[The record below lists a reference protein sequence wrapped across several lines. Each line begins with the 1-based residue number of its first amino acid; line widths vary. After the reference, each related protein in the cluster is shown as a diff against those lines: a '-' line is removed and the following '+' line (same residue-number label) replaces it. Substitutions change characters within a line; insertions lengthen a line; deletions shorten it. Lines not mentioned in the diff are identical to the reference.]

1 MRVFLCEKPTQ
12 GRDVAA
18 VLGCTKKIE
27 GALTAANDA
36 VTVTWGIG
44 HILSQANPE
53 DYDPALKA
61 WAYDTLPIVPSNWQ
75 MMVPTDKKKQ
85 FKVIKQLLLKATEV
99 VIATDADREGEVIGR
114 ELLDFVGYRGP
125 VQRLWL
131 SALDEASVRKA
142 LASLKPGHETEP
154 LYWAGMARSRAD
166 WLLGMNLTRLCSL
179 LARDAGYSTV
189 FSIGRVQTPTL
200 RLVVERDL
208 AIARFVSKP
217 FFDVVAGFNGLF
229 DAKWQVPETLGDEAG
244 RCLARASAES
254 VVGQCQGQQAV
265 VSVFETKR
273 QKAKHPALFFL
284 SALQKSMSSRYGYS
298 AQQVLDTAQALY
310 EKHKLTTYPR
320 SDCAFLPMSQFDEV
334 NDIVRGLA
342 QVGEFSGWCQ
352 GVDTSL
358 KSACWNDKKVAQS
371 SHHAIIPTGKQPDLA
386 ALSEQERNVY
396 IAIVQRYLAQ
406 FYPHA
411 EDDATTV
418 ELTCGAHRF
427 KTRGVVERVK
437 GWRII
442 LASEGDADES
452 QEGKGEE
459 QKQSLPVLTVGQ
471 SVSVSS
477 ARVVE
482 KKTTPPAHFTE
493 GSLLDAMANIARSEN
508 IPAQFKAILK
518 ETAGLGT
525 EATRAAIIET
535 LKKRGFIDAKGSG
548 KSKKLISSDSG
559 RALIGALPDEIS
571 NPVMTAIWEQSLD
584 AIEKR
589 AMTLDD
595 FMQRQEGFVRAI
607 VSKVKSGELQLKLPK
622 HVEVTHPCPLCG
634 QTMHSRK
641 GKTMFWACANKEACG
656 LILDNA
662 RGKPAAHQK
671 CSCGK
676 GVQVRKS
683 GKEKGKFYWSCSAWK
698 QGCTKRHFDEKG
710 KIGPQIGS

>member
-1 MRVFLCEKPTQ
+1 MRVFLCEKPSQ

-18 VLGCTKKIE
+18 ALGCNQQSD
-27 GALTAANDA
+27 GALLGGNDA
-36 VTVTWGIG
+36 VTWGFG
-44 HILSQANPE
+44 HVLSQANPE
-53 DYDPALKA
+53 DYDPALKV
-61 WAYDTLPIVPSNWQ
+61 WAYDTLPIVPSSWQ
-75 MMVPTDKKKQ
+75 MMVPADKKKQ
-85 FKVIKQLLLKATEV
+85 FKVIKNLLLKASEV

-114 ELLDFVGYRGP
+114 ELLDFVGYQGP

-142 LASLKPGHETEP
+142 LANLKPGHETEP
-154 LYWAGMARSRAD
+154 LYWAGMGRSRAD

-179 LARDAGYSTV
+179 LARDAGYREV

-217 FFDVVAGFNGLF
+217 FFDVMAGFNGQF
-229 DAKWQVPETLGDEAG
+229 DAKWQVPDMLGDEAG
-244 RCLARASAES
+244 RCLVRSSAES
-254 VVGQCQGQQAV
+254 VVSQCQGQQAV

-284 SALQKSMSSRYGYS
+284 SALQKNMSARYGYS

-334 NDIVRGLA
+334 NEIVRGLA
-342 QVGEFSGWCQ
+342 QVGEFSSWCQ
-352 GVDTSL
+352 GADTAL

-371 SHHAIIPTGKQPDLA
+371 SHHAIIPTGKQPNLA
-386 ALSEQERNVY
+386 SLSEQERNIY
-396 IAIVQRYLAQ
+396 TAIVQRYLAQ
-406 FYPHA
+406 FYLHA
-411 EDDATTV
+411 EDDATAV
-418 ELTCGAHRF
+418 ELTCGVHRF

-437 GWRII
+437 GWRVI
-442 LASEGDADES
+442 LTSEGDADES

-459 QKQSLPVLTVGQ
+459 QNQKQSLPVLTVGQ
-471 SVSVSS
+471 SIPVSS
-477 ARVVE
+477 VRVME
-482 KKTTPPAHFTE
+482 KKTTPPAYFTE
-493 GSLLDAMANIARSEN
+493 GTLLDAMANIARSEN

-548 KSKKLISSDSG
+548 KNKKLISSESG

-589 AMTLDD
+589 TMTLDD

-607 VSKVKSGELQLKLPK
+607 VSKVKSGELQLTLPK
-622 HVEVTHPCPLCG
+622 HVEASHPCPLCA
-634 QTMHSRK
+634 QPMYSRK
-641 GKTMFWACANKEACG
+641 GKTTFWACANKEACG

-698 QGCTKRHFDEKG
+698 QGCTKRHFDDKG
-710 KIGPQIGS
+710 KMGALIGA